1 MTRFVKFYGANPLH
15 LLAMIFCMALGA
27 AVVYTAGPE
36 TFWNSQ
42 AWWQSIVVWF
52 VGAAI
57 AHDLVLFPLYA
68 VADRSLRSGMDAMRG
83 RRTRRAPIVPVINYI
98 RVPVLATALTFLLFF
113 PGIVAQG
120 KEAYVAATGLTQEPY
135 LVRWIVLVAAVFAV
149 SAFAYAIRSAL
160 ALKRDSSSVSV
171 DKR

>member
-15 LLAMIFCMALGA
+15 LLAMIFCFAVGA

-36 TFWNSQ
+36 AFWNTDV
-42 AWWQSIVVWF
+42 WWQSIAVWF

-68 VADRSLRSGMDAMRG
+68 VADLSLRSGLDAMRG
-83 RRTRRAPIVPVINYI
+83 RRRRQTAIVPVLNYI
-98 RVPVLATALTFLLFF
+98 RVPVLATGLTFLLFF
-113 PGIVAQG
+113 PGIVSQG
-120 KEAYVAATGLTQEPY
+120 EEAYLAATGLTQEPY
-135 LVRWIVLVAAVFAV
+135 LVRWILLVAAMFFV
-149 SAFAYAIRSAL
+149 SALVYAIRTAI
-160 ALKRDSSSVSV
+160 ALKRARSSVSI